1 MTAQAH
7 PMTDHRPRP
16 CRIRGHH
23 SRAQHATYC
32 RPACRPDDFPPYP
45 DDLYA
50 IADPSAYRALRR
62 RLRRMIARSA

>member
-23 SRAQHATYC
+23 SRAAHATYC
-32 RPACRPDDFPPYP
+32 RPTDYPPYEP
-45 DDLYA
+45 
-50 IADPSAYRALRR
+50 ADPSAYRALRR